1 VVIPVYDE
9 NGNDGGIR
17 PWVTWLLFVI
27 NVLAFS
33 FLWLLSPE
41 DLQLIA
47 FNFGAVAAF
56 ITQSV
61 AVDDLDLLMPPV
73 ATLATYTFVHG
84 NWFHLAGNMIFLWV
98 FGDNVEAAMGH
109 FRFLVFYLLCGI
121 AGGLAY
127 VASEPT
133 SVAPLIGAS
142 GAIAGILAA
151 YLMLYPWAHVIV
163 LVFGVMTLRLHAYW
177 LLGVWIAWQVLNVM
191 LLSSTDVSYWS
202 HVGGLMAGAALVVVL
217 RRPSVELF
225 QRHVAHW

>member
-27 NVLAFS
+27 NVLAFG